1 MSSSFIST
9 VMVHDAI
16 CPKGQEFLFRPPK
29 PDPNELL
36 EEQETGY
43 NGAETTAQALGIFSG
58 VILLLLALMVGAV
71 VVIGLAMGIAA
82 ICGA

>member
-1 MSSSFIST
+1 
-9 VMVHDAI
+9 MVHDAI

-29 PDPNELL
+29 PDPNEIFD
-36 EEQETGY
+36 QETGY
-43 NGAETTAQALGIFSG
+43 NGAETTAQALGIVSG

>member
-9 VMVHDAI
+9 VFVHDAI

-29 PDPNELL
+29 PDPNEIFD
-36 EEQETGY
+36 QETGY
-43 NGAETTAQALGIFSG
+43 NGAETTAQALSIFAG

-71 VVIGLAMGIAA
+71 VVIGLAIGIAA
-82 ICGA
+82 LCSA

>member
-29 PDPNELL
+29 PDPNEIFD
-36 EEQETGY
+36 QETGY
-43 NGAETTAQALGIFSG
+43 NGAETTAQALGIVSG

-71 VVIGLAMGIAA
+71 AVIGIAIGIAA

>member
-29 PDPNELL
+29 PDPNEIFDRD
-36 EEQETGY
+36 TGY
-43 NGAETTAQALGIFSG
+43 DGAETTCQALAFLAG
-58 VILLLLALMVGAV
+58 VVLLLLALMVGAV
-71 VVIGLAMGIAA
+71 VVIGIAMGIAA

>member
-9 VMVHDAI
+9 VFVHDAI

-29 PDPNELL
+29 PDPNEIFD
-36 EEQETGY
+36 QDTGCD
-43 NGAETTAQALGIFSG
+43 GAETTGQAFAIFAG
-58 VILLLLALMVGAV
+58 VVLLLLALMVGAV
-71 VVIGLAMGIAA
+71 VVIGIAMGIAA

>member
-9 VMVHDAI
+9 VFVHDAI

-29 PDPNELL
+29 PDPNEIFD
-36 EEQETGY
+36 QETGY
-43 NGAETTAQALGIFSG
+43 NGAESTAKALGIVSV

-71 VVIGLAMGIAA
+71 VVIGLAMGIAV

>member
-9 VMVHDAI
+9 VFVHDAI

-29 PDPNELL
+29 PDPNEIFD
-36 EEQETGY
+36 QEPGY
-43 NGAETTAQALGIFSG
+43 DGAETTGQAFAIFAG
-58 VILLLLALMVGAV
+58 VVLLLLALMVGAV
-71 VVIGLAMGIAA
+71 VVIGIAMGIAA

>member
-1 MSSSFIST
+1 MSSSFISI

-16 CPKGQEFLFRPPK
+16 CPKEQELLYKPPK

-36 EEQETGY
+36 DQDTEY
-43 NGAETTAQALGIFSG
+43 NGAESTAQAFAIFAG
-58 VILLLLALMVGAV
+58 VVLLLLALMVGAV
-71 VVIGLAMGIAA
+71 VVIGIAMGIAA

>member
-9 VMVHDAI
+9 VLVHDAI

-29 PDPNELL
+29 PDPNEIFD
-36 EEQETGY
+36 QETGCD
-43 NGAETTAQALGIFSG
+43 GAETTGKAFAIFAG
-58 VILLLLALMVGAV
+58 VVLLLLALMVGAV
-71 VVIGLAMGIAA
+71 AVIGIAMGIAA

>member
-29 PDPNELL
+29 PDPNEIFD
-36 EEQETGY
+36 QDTGY
-43 NGAETTAQALGIFSG
+43 DGAETTGQALAFLAG
-58 VILLLLALMVGAV
+58 VVLLLLALMVGAV
-71 VVIGLAMGIAA
+71 VVIGIAMGIAA

>member
-29 PDPNELL
+29 PDPNEIFD
-36 EEQETGY
+36 QETEY
-43 NGAETTAQALGIFSG
+43 NGAETTAQALSIFAG

-82 ICGA
+82 LCGA

>member
-9 VMVHDAI
+9 VFIHDAI

-29 PDPNELL
+29 PDPNEILD
-36 EEQETGY
+36 QETGY
-43 NGAETTAQALGIFSG
+43 NGAETTAQALGIVSG

-71 VVIGLAMGIAA
+71 VVIGLAIGIAA